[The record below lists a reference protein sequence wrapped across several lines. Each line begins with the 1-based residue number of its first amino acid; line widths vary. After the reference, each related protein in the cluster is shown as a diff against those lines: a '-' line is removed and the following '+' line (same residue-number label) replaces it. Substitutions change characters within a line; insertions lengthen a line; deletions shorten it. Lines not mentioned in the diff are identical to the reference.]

1 MDDIFRRDSCE
12 ICGSANLHEF
22 ANIGHR
28 KIAAC
33 RKCGFVFSNEFN
45 PQKISD
51 FYMSGHATPQTSG
64 LEKDARIRAD
74 LIKTLANFRELSI
87 NHRLLDVGAG
97 TGEFVAAL
105 HGLYPALEIYSVQK
119 SKHAQD
125 LIKEK
130 IGTDALIGTESAD
143 LENIDKQF
151 DIVTIL
157 QTLEHLKKPQKT
169 LKTLYELLKPGGI
182 LFISVPNLNSYQ
194 VLLRGI
200 DNNYCFSNET
210 HLQFYS
216 KKSLGAMLL
225 QAGFKRKKKVISGHG
240 NATGIGRLIQ
250 MALRLF
256 SMSNELRYIAFK

>member
-12 ICGSANLHEF
+12 ICGSANLNEF
-22 ANIGHR
+22 ASIGHR

-51 FYMSGHATPQTSG
+51 AYSSIPTHAKMSG
-64 LEKDARIRAD
+64 LEKDTKIRAD
-74 LIKTLANFRELSI
+74 LIRTLARFRELSI

-97 TGEFVAAL
+97 TGEFVTAL

-119 SKHAQD
+119 TKHAQD
-125 LIKEK
+125 LISEK
-130 IGTDALIGTESAD
+130 MGPDALLGTESASI
-143 LENIDKQF
+143 ENIDKQF
-151 DIVTIL
+151 DIITML
-157 QTLEHLKKPQKT
+157 QTLEHLKQPQKT
-169 LKTLYELLKPGGI
+169 LKILYNILKPGGI
-182 LFISVPNLNSYQ
+182 LFISVPNINSYQ

-216 KKSLGAMLL
+216 KKSLGSMLL
-225 QAGFKRKKKVISGHG
+225 QAGFKRKKRLISGYG
-240 NATGIGRLIQ
+240 NATGIGTIIQ
-250 MALRLF
+250 FSLKLF
-256 SMSNELRYIAFK
+256 CMSNELRYIAFK